1 MLTEEVK
8 KAFPKDASKTAQHPL
23 DSERPF
29 LHQTLKGFYGE
40 FTLVALVS
48 TVAYLGL
55 EARGVEVQCQIA
67 PGMPRFNV
75 VGLPDKAVNE
85 SRERVHAALSA
96 MGLSLPPK
104 RITINLSPADLPKE
118 GSHYDLPIA
127 LALLAAMGVTDA
139 EQLTEYV
146 AVGELA
152 LDGRIIASPG
162 VLLAAIHASSA
173 EKGLICPAAQGS
185 EARWASGIPI
195 AAAPDLISL
204 LNHLKGTQVLPTPA
218 PGEAEPTKRGP
229 DLKQV
234 KGQEVAKRALEIAA
248 AGGHNLLMVGPP
260 GAGKSLL
267 AACLPGILP
276 PLTPAEAL
284 EVSMVASVAGTLEDG
299 RISRARP
306 FRSPHHSASM
316 AALTG
321 GGLKVKPGEVS
332 LAHLGVLFLDE
343 LPEFQRPVLD
353 SLRQPLETGEVTVA
367 RANAHVTFPAR
378 VQLIAAMNPCRCGHL
393 GDPALGC
400 SRAPRCAADYQNK
413 ISGPML
419 DRIDLHVEVDPVSAA
434 DLSLPPPAEGSDQ
447 VAERVA
453 RARAIQTA
461 RLEATGARTNA
472 ELDGDGLEQ
481 FATPDEPGRKLL
493 MQAAEAMRLSAR
505 GYTRMLRVAR
515 TVADLAGVETVGRI
529 HIAEALSYRRMGV
542 RG

>member
-1 MLTEEVK
+1 M
-8 KAFPKDASKTAQHPL
+8 
-23 DSERPF
+23 
-29 LHQTLKGFYGE
+29 
-40 FTLVALVS
+40 VALVS

-55 EARGVEVQCQIA
+55 EARSVEVQCQVA
-67 PGMPRFNV
+67 PGLPAFAV
-75 VGLPDKAVNE
+75 VGLPDKAVAE
-85 SRERVHAALSA
+85 SRQRVSAALAS

-104 RITINLSPADLPKE
+104 RITVNLSPADLPKE

-139 EQLTEYV
+139 EQVSEYV

-152 LDGRIIASPG
+152 LDGRIISSPG
-162 VLLAAIHASSA
+162 VLLAAIHASSE
-173 EKGLICPAAQGS
+173 EKGLICPAAQGA

-195 AAAPDLISL
+195 VAAPDIVSL
-204 LNHLKGTQVLPTPA
+204 LNHLRGTQVLQPPP
-218 PGEAEPTKRGP
+218 PGEAEPPARGP

-234 KGQEVAKRALEIAA
+234 KGQETAKRALEIAA
-248 AGGHNLLMVGPP
+248 AGGHNLLMIGPP

-267 AACLPGILP
+267 ASCLPGVLP
-276 PLTPAEAL
+276 DLTPAEAL

-299 RISRARP
+299 RISRQRP

-321 GGLKVKPGEVS
+321 GGLKVRPGEVS

-343 LPEFQRPVLD
+343 LPEFQRAVLD

-378 VQLIAAMNPCRCGHL
+378 VQLVAAMNPCRCGHL

-400 SRAPRCAADYQNK
+400 SRAPRCAADYQSRV
-413 ISGPML
+413 SGPLL

-434 DLSLPPPAEGSDQ
+434 DMALPPPSEGSAE
-447 VAERVA
+447 VAARVA
-453 RARAIQTA
+453 LARAVQTA
-461 RLEATGARTNA
+461 RSEATGARTNA
-472 ELDGDGLEQ
+472 ELNGDALDAV
-481 FATPDEPGRKLL
+481 ATPDEPGRKLL

-515 TVADLAGVETVGRI
+515 TVADLAGAETVGRI
-529 HIAEALSYRRMGV
+529 HVAEALSYRRQPP
-542 RG
+542 RA